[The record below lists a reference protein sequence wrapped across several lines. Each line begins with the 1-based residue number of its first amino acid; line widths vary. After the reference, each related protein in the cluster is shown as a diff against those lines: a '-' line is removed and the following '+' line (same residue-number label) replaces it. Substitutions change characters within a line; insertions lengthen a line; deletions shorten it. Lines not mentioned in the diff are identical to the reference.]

1 MKLRPMTVMV
11 LAASA
16 ASLVVSA
23 AYAQPNTDP
32 HWVQRDKFRTLDKN
46 GDGFLT
52 KGELSQI
59 RGYEQPFAKAD
70 ENRDGRLSVEEFFQ
84 AEAIHDRQR
93 VAAYASDAA
102 LTAKV
107 KTALIRDPDV
117 KAMDLNV
124 ETDSGR
130 VLLAGFVANEA
141 QRKKALEV
149 ASRVEG
155 VKEVMDGMS
164 IKK

>member
-1 MKLRPMTVMV
+1 MTVMV

-23 AYAQPNTDP
+23 ASAQPGSDP
-32 HWVQRDKFRTLDKN
+32 HWVQRDKFRNLDKN
-46 GDGFLT
+46 GDGFLA

-59 RGYEQPFAKAD
+59 RGYEQPFARAD

-93 VAAYASDAA
+93 VAGYASDAA

-117 KAMDLNV
+117 KAMDVNV

-130 VLLAGFVANEA
+130 VLLAGFVASEA
-141 QRKKALEV
+141 QRKKAIEV

-155 VKEVMDGMS
+155 VKEVMDGMTV
-164 IKK
+164 KQ